1 MEKDYIIKFINGPSK
16 GAILDAVYSCQELE
30 FVSSEDTVYY
40 IAIEA
45 VKELPNNQLE
55 IAGTIR
61 GGRRVNIVYKYFARN
76 GSAF

>member
-16 GAILDAVYSCQELE
+16 GAILDAAYSCQELE
-30 FVSSEDTVYY
+30 FVSSEDTIFY
-40 IAIEA
+40 IAIET